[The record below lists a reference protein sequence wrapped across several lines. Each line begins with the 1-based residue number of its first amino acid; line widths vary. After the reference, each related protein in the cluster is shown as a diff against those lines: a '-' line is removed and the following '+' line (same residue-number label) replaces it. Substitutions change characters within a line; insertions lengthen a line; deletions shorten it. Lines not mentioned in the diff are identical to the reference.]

1 MTVNTYDLTK
11 TSKKCF
17 IPDIGLVIE
26 EKEENAS
33 EPYAVQNWLPPK
45 VRPVSGK
52 ENTTDINRERLLL
65 WMVSNNEP
73 GILRYSKY
81 FEEVTPVEYKRDVSD
96 KEEISI
102 SYDYPILIDSLK
114 KLCNIFVQ
122 KVSRIAQVK
131 QVFLTD
137 NERIWTF
144 IAAEPFDRNVRDLI
158 YQVEEEVLEL
168 CTEPFV
174 DFRLINYN
182 EFEKDERL
190 HLVPKGSHAL
200 FSR

>member
-1 MTVNTYDLTK
+1 MTVNTYDFTK
-11 TSKKCF
+11 TSKKRF

-45 VRPVSGK
+45 VQPVSEK
-52 ENTTDINRERLLL
+52 ENTTGTNKERLLL
-65 WMVSNNEP
+65 WISNNEP
-73 GILRYSKY
+73 SILQHLKY

-102 SYDYPILIDSLK
+102 SYDYPIQIDSLK

-137 NERIWTF
+137 SERIWTF
-144 IAAEPFDRNVRDLI
+144 IVAEPFDRNVRGLI
-158 YQVEEEVLEL
+158 YQVEKEVLEL

-182 EFEKDERL
+182 EFEKDEWPC
-190 HLVPKGSHAL
+190 LVPKGSHAL

>member
-11 TSKKCF
+11 TSKKRF

-45 VRPVSGK
+45 VRPVSEK
-52 ENTTDINRERLLL
+52 ENITDTNKERLLL
-65 WMVSNNEP
+65 WISNNEP
-73 GILRYSKY
+73 SILQYLKY
-81 FEEVTPVEYKRDVSD
+81 LEEVTPVEYKRDVSD

-102 SYDYPILIDSLK
+102 SYNYPIQINSLK
-114 KLCNIFVQ
+114 KLCNIFVRR
-122 KVSRIAQVK
+122 VSRIAQVK

-137 NERIWTF
+137 DERIWTF
-144 IAAEPFDRNVRDLI
+144 IAAEPFDRNVRDFV
-158 YQVEEEVLEL
+158 YQVEKEVLEL

-182 EFEKDERL
+182 EFEKDEWSC
-190 HLVPKGSHAL
+190 LVSKGSHVL